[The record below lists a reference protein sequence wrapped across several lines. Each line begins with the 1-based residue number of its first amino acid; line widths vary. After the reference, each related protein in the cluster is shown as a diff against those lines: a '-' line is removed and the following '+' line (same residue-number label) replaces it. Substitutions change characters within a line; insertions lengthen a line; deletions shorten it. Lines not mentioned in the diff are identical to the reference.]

1 MQNLEVVAEQK
12 RQKAITVSTI
22 AKSPKMVSRFA
33 DVLGGTD
40 KANQFLASL
49 ISAVNGNSNLMKCD
63 PSKVMACAMVSA
75 SLNLDV
81 NPNLG
86 LASIVPYKRKY
97 KDENGQWHEEQVPQ
111 FQIGWK
117 GFVQLAMRSG
127 QYRTMNVT
135 EVYADEFD
143 GYDPFKGELQYHL
156 VNGGDRDNDRKQNV
170 VGYAFYFELTS
181 GYSKMAYMS
190 KEKAKAHALRY
201 SRAYQNDLKY
211 KTTSSPWSTMFDEMA
226 CKTVVKLNISK
237 WGVLSTQLAKASM
250 ADQSTTDMDEDGNVD
265 EFEYIDNSDP
275 SEIVDAKAEKVEKT
289 PQIPPTED
297 KATEPVEEP
306 TEDISENEFLF

>member
-1 MQNLEVVAEQK
+1 MMQNLEVVSEQR
-12 RQKAITVSTI
+12 RQREITVNTI

-49 ISAVNGNSNLMKCD
+49 ISAVNGNSKLMKCD

-86 LASIVPYKRKY
+86 LASIVPYRKSW
-97 KDENGQWHEEQVPQ
+97 KDRNGQWQEEQVPQ

-143 GYDPFKGELQYHL
+143 GYDPFKGELHYHI

-190 KEKAKAHALRY
+190 KEKVNAHALRY
-201 SRAYQNDLKY
+201 SKAYQNDIEY
-211 KTTSSPWSTMFDEMA
+211 KTASSPWSTMFDEMA

-237 WGVLSTQLAKASM
+237 WGVLSTQLAKAST
-250 ADQSTTDMDEDGNVD
+250 ADQSTASMDDEGNVND
-265 EFEYIDNSDP
+265 LEYVDNGAED
-275 SEIVDAKAEKVEKT
+275 IVQEEAVVDDAKAEQT
-289 PQIPPTED
+289 PQESIESEED
-297 KATEPVEEP
+297 MM
-306 TEDISENEFLF
+306 ENEMLF